1 MERLFQGSSQTRY
14 TPYNMGFKTLLTLAT
29 LGLAAAQTS
38 VVSLFIFDADPQS
51 LVGSVVAAVRHYPPS
66 SILHFSINRPGSD

>member
-1 MERLFQGSSQTRY
+1 MALKSW
-14 TPYNMGFKTLLTLAT
+14 LTLAT

-51 LVGSVVAAVRHYPPS
+51 LVGSVVAAVRTSAFLHPS
-66 SILHFSINRPGSD
+66 FNQQGTD